1 MGLFFNKKEVYSPT
15 LLGGIIIV
23 GIFFLGSF
31 ILLKLTYPFLA
42 QNTTPVSKI
51 LVVEGWLP
59 DSGLKNAIDYYRS
72 NSYEYMILTGVP
84 ITQWTH
90 SSPFSNMADASKETM
105 RRYYFR
111 DTIYTATIP
120 NTILRDRTY
129 ATAVALK
136 MTFEEWDSKV
146 GSFDLYSMG
155 AHSRRS
161 YLMFRKA
168 FPAMKIGLIADTDLS
183 FEPKSWYKTSRGFRI
198 VFSELISYFYSRL
211 FFYPAESEFR
221 KSIIE
226 GRYIDNIIS
235 SRFEKDRYFEDTLT
249 SPLNKSEVE
258 KFRGLDYFDVDTNY
272 RFDATFVVDTSE
284 LSFKMPTTT
293 DRQPVYRKYGTLSF
307 TLNDTSYKLS
317 AYQNLDLLLNKPDY
331 RGLFIPFKDLSNG
344 NLTYGGGRYL
354 DIDIPQSDRITLD
367 FNKVYNPYCAYDERW
382 SCPLPPAENYLKT
395 SILAGEKKYF
405 H

>member
-1 MGLFFNKKEVYSPT
+1 MGLFFKKKEVYSPT
-15 LLGGIIIV
+15 LLGGILIV
-23 GIFFLGSF
+23 GIILLGSF

-42 QNTTPVSKI
+42 QNTAATSKV

-105 RRYYFR
+105 HRYYFR

-146 GSFDLYSMG
+146 ESFDLYSMG

-161 YLMFRKA
+161 YLMFRKV
-168 FPAMKIGLIADTDLS
+168 FPTMKIGLIADTDLS